1 MNERTFAYFMYLM
14 ALVGCGFGYKSG
26 NPLAMG
32 INVACAAYW
41 TYVLTR
47 RERRAPETTD
57 E

>member
-1 MNERTFAYFMYLM
+1 MTGRAFAYTMYFL
-14 ALVGCGFGYKSG
+14 ALLGCGFGYMAG